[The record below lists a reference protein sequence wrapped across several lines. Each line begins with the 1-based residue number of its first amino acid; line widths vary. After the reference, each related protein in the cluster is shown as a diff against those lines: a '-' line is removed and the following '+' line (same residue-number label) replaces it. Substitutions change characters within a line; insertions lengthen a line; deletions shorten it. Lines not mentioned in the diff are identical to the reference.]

1 MNLYTLTR
9 GDIPEATNSDY
20 EEGTALCVMC
30 IYVCVGGVLGREK
43 QEGEPLTSCSSLS
56 VMQENRSIRDQY
68 ELTWKPF

>member
-30 IYVCVGGVLGREK
+30 IYVCWGGCTAERKTGGRA
-43 QEGEPLTSCSSLS
+43 PHL
-56 VMQENRSIRDQY
+56 MQLALCNA
-68 ELTWKPF
+68 